1 MTKDD
6 RPNPYAQQVKPHY
19 LVDQVITA
27 IQDSIDNGLFKVG
40 DRLPSEAKLGA
51 DFGVGRSTIR
61 EALRVLSHLN
71 RVETRTGS
79 GSYVIDNSRF
89 EPAPSEMSLEEV
101 EAIYEFRYAIEAPAA
116 ERAAERHSPAQIKK
130 IRRML
135 ATTKKQVD
143 LLDLDGIAEADTNL
157 HMAIL
162 EAAGNSIAIEVYQAN
177 RSRWEQALK
186 SLVKLTGPI
195 VATNSAH
202 AIQML
207 HDDLIDAIER
217 RDGKTAL
224 KLVHRDQ
231 HEVEIRI
238 AMARRGSAPKRKTA
252 AAKA

>member
-6 RPNPYAQQVKPHY
+6 RPNLYAQQVKPHY

-27 IQDSIDNGLFKVG
+27 IQESIDKGLFKVG
-40 DRLPSEAKLGA
+40 ERLPSEARLGA

-61 EALRVLSHLN
+61 EALRVLGHLN

-79 GSYVIDNSRF
+79 GSYVVDNSRF
-89 EPAPSEMSLEEV
+89 EPVPSEMSLEEV
-101 EAIYEFRYAIEAPAA
+101 EAIYDFRYRIEAPAA
-116 ERAAERHSPAQIKK
+116 ERAAQRRSPAQVKK
-130 IRRML
+130 IRRL
-135 ATTKKQVD
+135 LEITKKQVD
-143 LLDLDGIAEADTNL
+143 TRDLDKIATADTDL

-162 EAAGNSIAIEVYQAN
+162 ETAGESIALEIWQAN

-195 VATNSAH
+195 VATNAAH

-207 HDDLIDAIER
+207 HDELIDAIER
-217 RDGKTAL
+217 GDGKTAL
-224 KLVHRDQ
+224 RLVHRDQ

-238 AMARRGSAPKRKTA
+238 GLARRNAAPKRKNA